1 MITALIIGIIVG
13 IILAMPP
20 GPIGVLSIRMGLRK
34 NVRSAMYVAL
44 GSGVSDFLICFGAV
58 AAATALV
65 NALRSL
71 FENHPIVSVI
81 LQIVLITA
89 FFAYGF
95 YSLKAKRAECVQI
108 EETDIEN
115 CSSFAHHLKENG
127 PFFLGAG
134 LALANLANP
143 TFLPSIGYVAVQ
155 VQKFNFYDVTSLNNI
170 LYSLGFGIGNF
181 VWLYTLSNIVFKLKE
196 KFSDNFIIRV
206 KQFAGI
212 TFISFGGILGWRL
225 LFFTKW
231 ADVFRL
237 VVSSI

>member
-1 MITALIIGIIVG
+1 
-13 IILAMPP
+13 
-20 GPIGVLSIRMGLRK
+20 
-34 NVRSAMYVAL
+34 
-44 GSGVSDFLICFGAV
+44 
-58 AAATALV
+58 
-65 NALRSL
+65 
-71 FENHPIVSVI
+71 
-81 LQIVLITA
+81 
-89 FFAYGF
+89 
-95 YSLKAKRAECVQI
+95 
-108 EETDIEN
+108 
-115 CSSFAHHLKENG
+115 
-127 PFFLGAG
+127 
-134 LALANLANP
+134 
-143 TFLPSIGYVAVQ
+143 